1 MERRKK
7 YAAAGNLLVQAAA
20 ETDRG
25 DYAMAEKKYSKA
37 MASVPDNPAALF
49 ASAYFYHWKL
59 IDSDRALDL

>member
-1 MERRKK
+1 
-7 YAAAGNLLVQAAA
+7 
-20 ETDRG
+20 
-25 DYAMAEKKYSKA
+25 MAEKKYSKA